1 MPSILVME
9 GKPGGQLEPV
19 PSCREEM
26 HVEFRVLGPLE
37 LRLGGEVVPLR
48 GQRLRTL
55 LADLLVHLG
64 EVVPRDRL
72 VEDLWPN
79 GAPKGAEHAIET
91 HVSKLRT
98 VLGGAATV
106 ARCPPGYVL
115 EVEPGAVDSVRFEQL
130 LEQAREAEPAR
141 AAGRAAD
148 ALALWRGP
156 AYADVAYDSFA
167 QAEIARLEELRL
179 EAEEERVEAE
189 LALGRSS
196 ESIGEL
202 EALVA
207 AAPSRERRHGQLML
221 ALYRTSRQA
230 DALEA
235 FRSAR
240 DHLLDELG
248 IEPSPEL
255 RELERRILQQDPELL
270 HSAPSA
276 IPTRTARRLV
286 TVIVVEPEI
295 SLDLDPEDHDRET
308 RRVADALGVVAEEYG
323 AERPEPFVL
332 VFAQEDHAERA
343 AAAAAA
349 ARETTGAPVGLA
361 SGEALVG
368 GGSLAGAVVARAR
381 KHAWEG
387 GVPELP
393 APVMP
398 RRLDGPFVGRE
409 GELARLRGMRAALV
423 VGPPGIGKSRLAHE
437 LARDAFAVVGRCSSY
452 GAGSLA
458 PLHEIAAALGQ
469 PHALVDTWAP
479 EVPLRF
485 RRLCEEAGQ
494 PVLVVIDDVHWA
506 DPLVIETIEH
516 LVARGDGAVRV
527 LCLAREE
534 LLEERPT
541 FLSSADRLVL
551 EPLTSEDAQ
560 LLAGQLADVEED
572 VVERALAAAEGN
584 PLFLEQVLAHVTDGD
599 DSLPPTLQSLLVARL
614 DRLPPSERAA
624 VEHAAIIGRE
634 FSASLLTELL
644 DARAVRQQL
653 VALVRHGLI
662 DPAPPTTAFE
672 ERFRFRHVLIQE
684 ATYATAP
691 RAERARLHERLA
703 DLIGD
708 DDELVGFHLE
718 QAAELRP
725 ERDRHA
731 RRLAE
736 DAGERL
742 GSAGIAAWKLGN
754 AGAAARLLGRA
765 TSLLP
770 RDDGRRL
777 ELLCELGVALN
788 TVGDPERANE
798 ALQQAEELGD
808 RRIALRAQIER
819 AAISLLRDSKEA
831 AAQLLEVT
839 EAARPVFDVVGD
851 DRSLGRAWML
861 GGWVLGGA
869 YARHAAWEEAAERA
883 LVHYRR
889 GGWPASTCIGHIA
902 TALCQGPTPVAT
914 GIARCS
920 ELLEQEV
927 DGLVGEAAVSAP
939 LGWLY
944 AMSEEFAEASKLLER
959 ARSIYLELGLRPSLL
974 RTLLPTEARVALL
987 NGDAVR
993 AAALYQDI
1001 CEELTEARGGFH
1013 LATQAAEFAAVLL
1026 DLERTDEAETWCET
1040 AERHARAD
1048 DLEGRVSAVIPRAR
1062 LLALAGRLDDAESLA
1077 REGVELAGLT
1087 DDLNR
1092 RAAVHLTLAHILRQ
1106 RGSADAD
1113 TETAAAAALYRQ
1125 KGNTAAVHRLSRQ
1138 NTAAAASPS
1147 AG

>member
-37 LRLGGEVVPLR
+37 LRLGGEAVPLR

-98 VLGGAATV
+98 VLDGAASI
-106 ARCPPGYVL
+106 ARRPPGYVL
-115 EVEPGAVDSVRFEQL
+115 EVEPGTVDSVRFEQL

-141 AAGRAAD
+141 AAARAAD
-148 ALALWRGP
+148 ALALWRGS

-207 AAPSRERRHGQLML
+207 VAPSRERRHGQLML
-221 ALYRTSRQA
+221 ALYRASRQA

-248 IEPSPEL
+248 IQPSPEL

-308 RRVADALGVVAEEYG
+308 RRVADALSVVAEEYG

-343 AAAAAA
+343 EAAAAA
-349 ARETTGAPVGLA
+349 ARETTGARVGLA

-381 KHAWEG
+381 KHADEG

-393 APVMP
+393 TTVMP
-398 RRLDGPFVGRE
+398 RRLDGPFVGRDE
-409 GELARLRGMRAALV
+409 ELARLRSMRAALV

-469 PHALVDTWAP
+469 PDALADTWAP

-485 RRLCEEAGQ
+485 RRLCEEAGE

-506 DPLVIETIEH
+506 DPLVVETIEH
-516 LVARGDGAVRV
+516 LVAQGDGAVRV

-534 LLEERPT
+534 LLEDRPT
-541 FLSSADRLVL
+541 FLSSAERLVL

-560 LLAGQLADVEED
+560 LLAEQLADVED
-572 VVERALAAAEGN
+572 HVVERALAAAEGN
-584 PLFLEQVLAHVTDGD
+584 PLFLEQFLAHVTDGD

-653 VALVRHGLI
+653 AALIRRGLI

-672 ERFRFRHVLIQE
+672 ERFRFRHVLIHE
-684 ATYATAP
+684 ATYTTTP
-691 RAERARLHERLA
+691 RAERARMHERLA
-703 DLIGD
+703 DLLGD
-708 DDELVGFHLE
+708 NDELVGFHLE

-788 TVGDPERANE
+788 TIGDPERANE
-798 ALQQAEELGD
+798 ALEQAEELGD
-808 RRIALRAQIER
+808 RRIGLRAQIER

-927 DGLVGEAAVSAP
+927 DSLVGEAAVSAP

-1026 DLERTDEAETWCET
+1026 DLERTDEAEMWCET

-1062 LLALAGRLDDAESLA
+1062 LLALAGRPDDAESLA

-1092 RAAVHLTLAHILRQ
+1092 RAAVHLTLAHVLRQ